1 MIASAVRILLA
12 VCCLAASVS
21 GANVRT
27 VWLIGDSTVHNGTK
41 GLLGWG
47 TTLAGMY
54 DSKKV
59 KIENR
64 ALSGRSSRS
73 YLEEGNWAKVLKLA
87 KSGDFVIMQF
97 GHNDDGDP
105 ESGDPLPSLKGSGSQ
120 TLKLKLGAADGT
132 RVVHTYGWYL
142 RNYIDAAKA
151 AKLNTVVCSPVPRN
165 VWKDGRVVR
174 ADADF
179 AKWAGEAAKDG
190 GVWFVDLNR
199 TIADRYDAM
208 GPEKVRA
215 YFPFDSTHTNA
226 AGAQLNAQYVID
238 GMKAVNCP
246 LGFWARVW
254 RKK

>member
-1 MIASAVRILLA
+1 MIASAVRIFLT

-47 TTLAGMY
+47 TPLAGMF
-54 DSKKV
+54 DPKKV
-59 KIENR
+59 KVENR
-64 ALSGRSSRS
+64 ALPGRSSRS
-73 YLEEGNWAKVLKLA
+73 YLVEGNWSKVLKLA

-97 GHNDDGDP
+97 GHNDEGDA
-105 ESGDPLPSLKGSGSQ
+105 ESGGPLPSLKGN
-120 TLKLKLGAADGT
+120 GAESLNDGT

-142 RNYIDAAKA
+142 RNYIEAAKA

-174 ADADF
+174 ADTDF
-179 AKWAGEAAKDG
+179 AKWAGEAAKEG

-199 TIADRYDAM
+199 TISDRYDAM

-215 YFPFDSTHTNA
+215 YFPFDSTHTNS
-226 AGAQLNAQYVID
+226 AGAQLNAQCVID
-238 GMKAVNCP
+238 GMKAVKCP
-246 LGFWARVW
+246 LGFWARMW
-254 RKK
+254 KK